1 MTDLVLC
8 ECFARDGLQ
17 HEAGFVPTAEK
28 IRLLGSFAA
37 LGFPR
42 IEATSYANPEVI
54 PQFRDA
60 GDVLRGIPRRN
71 GLRWSATCPNVRGVE
86 RALRDRSDGAGVDDL
101 SLLVSAT
108 DSHSMRNLNR
118 EREAQW
124 KNLTD
129 MVGAARGTFLLTG
142 VISVAFGCPFEGAV
156 DPGVVHRDVERFA
169 RLGVARVTLADT
181 VGMATPDTTRAMF
194 TRVHGDFP
202 ELVLV
207 AHHHDTRGTGLVNSV
222 AAYEAG
228 VRDFDSSFGGA
239 GGHPATIQYGGGYTG
254 NVCTEDW
261 VDLLETMGVATGIDL
276 ERLVPVA
283 RECEAVLGR
292 ELAGRVT
299 RSGPNPLKGA
309 VEGS

>member
-17 HEAGFVPTAEK
+17 HEARFIPTAEK
-28 IRLLGSFAA
+28 IRLLGSFAG

-42 IEATSYANPEVI
+42 IEATSYANPDVI

-60 GDVLRGIPRRN
+60 GLVLRGIPRRA
-71 GLRWSATCPNVRGVE
+71 GLVWSATCPNPRGVE
-86 RALRDRSDGAGVDDL
+86 RAQNDLSEGHGVDEL

-118 EREAQW
+118 SREAQW
-124 KNLTD
+124 NNVTE
-129 MVGAARGTFLLTG
+129 MVSASQGTFLLTG

-156 DPGVVHRDVERFA
+156 DPAVVHRDVERFA
-169 RLGVARVTLADT
+169 QLGVTRVTLADT

-194 TRVHGDFP
+194 TRVARDFV
-202 ELVLV
+202 EVRLV
-207 AHHHDTRGTGLVNSV
+207 AHNHDTRGTGLLNYL

-228 VRDFDSSFGGA
+228 IRDFDSSFGGA

-254 NVCTEDW
+254 NVCTEDL
-261 VDLLETMGVATGIDL
+261 VDLLETMGNDTGIDL
-276 ERLVPVA
+276 ERLIPVA
-283 RECEAVLGR
+283 KECEGVLGR

-299 RSGPNPLKGA
+299 RSGLNPIKQ
-309 VEGS
+309 